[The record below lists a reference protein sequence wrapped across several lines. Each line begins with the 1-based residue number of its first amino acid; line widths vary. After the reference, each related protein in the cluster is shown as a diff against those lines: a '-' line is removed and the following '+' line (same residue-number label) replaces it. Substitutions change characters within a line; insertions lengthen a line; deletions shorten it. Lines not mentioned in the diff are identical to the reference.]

1 MSAKLSTGLHLD
13 ALGERIRQERKRRSF
28 SLEQLSRAARVSTS
42 MLSAVERG
50 EKIPSVLVLD
60 QIATGLKTSIARL
73 LADEQVGR
81 EILLRREEQNVAA
94 DPAGW
99 ERRVL
104 SPVLPNVEFEFMRT
118 TIGPGV
124 NAGAFLPHNP
134 GSREY
139 VAIERG
145 TLKLTLDGE
154 VFLLRKG
161 DSIYYAGDCI
171 HEFENPDPRK
181 PCEYYLAMDVTGHPE
196 QLRHR
201 AAKRSHAVRR

>member
-13 ALGERIRQERKRRSF
+13 ALGERIRQERKLRGF
-28 SLEQLSRAARVSTS
+28 SLEQLSQAASVSTS

-73 LADEQVGR
+73 LADERCGR
-81 EILLRREEQNVAA
+81 AILLRREEQNLAA
-94 DPAGW
+94 DPSGW

-104 SPVLPNVEFEFMRT
+104 SPVLPNVEFEFMQT

-161 DSIYYAGDCI
+161 DSIYYTGDCV
-171 HEFENPDPRK
+171 HEFENPDARK
-181 PCEYYLAMDVTGHPE
+181 RCEYYLAMDVTGHPE

-201 AAKRSHAVRR
+201 RAKPRAHAV